1 MLPGH
6 VANKIGMGAT
16 RNLVVQGYDNRHTED
31 VVRDDLDHIH
41 NLVVVKME
49 FIGGNCYI
57 GLNSVHNAIYA
68 RQCML
73 SRLQVKSG
81 WLFGATLTEGTGD
94 TRAKRSTT
102 MSTNAPSP
110 TLCRRPSCGRR
121 RLPRRRSRRCTI
133 ASIF

>member
-16 RNLVVQGYDNRHTED
+16 RNLVVHGYDNRHTED
-31 VVRDDLDHIH
+31 VVRDDLEHIH
-41 NLVVVKME
+41 NLVVVKVE

-81 WLFGATLTEGTGD
+81 
-94 TRAKRSTT
+94 
-102 MSTNAPSP
+102 
-110 TLCRRPSCGRR
+110 
-121 RLPRRRSRRCTI
+121 
-133 ASIF
+133 